1 MSKVKGMVIR
11 QGILS
16 SPIGSSGP
24 ITITKNQVI
33 RINKNISTFT
43 TSIRAQQSKFKK

>member
-1 MSKVKGMVIR
+1 MVIR

-24 ITITKNQVI
+24 ITITKSQVI
-33 RINKNISTFT
+33 RINKNSSTFT
-43 TSIRAQQSKFKK
+43 PSIRTQHNKNK

>member
-1 MSKVKGMVIR
+1 MSKIKRLVIR

-24 ITITKNQVI
+24 ITITKNKLI

-43 TSIRAQQSKFKK
+43 SSIRAQNNKIQK

>member
-1 MSKVKGMVIR
+1 MSKREGMVIR

-24 ITITKNQVI
+24 VTITKNQVI
-33 RINKNISTFT
+33 RINKNFSTFT
-43 TSIRAQQSKFKK
+43 TSIRANNIKFQK